1 MDRKTLT
8 TQEWESS
15 LINEITSLKEAYSTG
30 LSFLYKIKNEMN
42 PTEEQLKSM
51 DTLLITLK
59 VKIERL
65 ESELILHRILKGE
78 D

>member
-1 MDRKTLT
+1 MSSTE
-8 TQEWESS
+8 EWESA